1 MPTGNPTSV
10 KSIILGVS
18 LLLAIAAC
26 STTTPALEEQPATPD
41 APVPPPSSATAAP
54 STTDP
59 SFTTNSPTTSRLES
73 GATWLKGQLHL
84 HTSNSLDTSTP
95 AEEMIRTYEELGFD
109 FIVITDHVQTTDRTD
124 HVGPMRV
131 YVGVELSQEAD
142 VCDPRPHDPGT
153 QCRIHVS
160 SLFSATR
167 PHDGINWAQFPDGS
181 PLGVS
186 KFLVETAQMLGGL
199 PMINHPSQ
207 YWAVDGPLL
216 IEQIR
221 MGAVLV
227 EIANLALPEWT
238 FGTTVHPS
246 PEAIWDEAALN
257 GANIFGVATDDAHDP
272 SDAGLGW
279 VMVQAENTEEAI
291 KAALRA
297 GRFYSSSGVTLNRI
311 QVTGTELSID
321 IDSPV
326 VHTIEFIAGGGEV
339 LATIEGTSASFG
351 FPSGTSRMRAVV
363 TSPAGEKAWTQ
374 FLSRES

>member
-1 MPTGNPTSV
+1 
-10 KSIILGVS
+10 
-18 LLLAIAAC
+18 
-26 STTTPALEEQPATPD
+26 
-41 APVPPPSSATAAP
+41 
-54 STTDP
+54 
-59 SFTTNSPTTSRLES
+59 
-73 GATWLKGQLHL
+73 
-84 HTSNSLDTSTP
+84 
-95 AEEMIRTYEELGFD
+95 
-109 FIVITDHVQTTDRTD
+109 
-124 HVGPMRV
+124 
-131 YVGVELSQEAD
+131 
-142 VCDPRPHDPGT
+142 
-153 QCRIHVS
+153 VS

-227 EIANLALPEWT
+227 EIANLALPEWS